1 MRRILSALLV
11 GTLVSPAAAQQPPTV
26 VRSRTAVTTD
36 STMVQG
42 HALSAANAPLR
53 RMHVRL
59 RDVRLGRIVDEAVTD
74 DEGFFRFAGVDPGS
88 YIIELIGNDK
98 TVLAA
103 SQLVTPNAGDEVSVI
118 VKLPLRTVAGTLLNR
133 ATPALVAVA
142 AAAAGAGLLASTVT
156 GQPIS
161 PVR

>member
-1 MRRILSALLV
+1 MTLKSFIVTLSVRHRASSEAGFGPIHYKVKPMSRILSVLLV

-36 STMVQG
+36 STTVQG

-53 RMHVRL
+53 SVHVRL
-59 RDVRLGRIVDEAVTD
+59 RDVRLGRIVDEAMTD
-74 DEGFFRFAGVDPGS
+74 DDGFFRFAGVDPGS

-103 SQLVTPNAGDEVSVI
+103 SQLITPNAGD
-118 VKLPLRTVAGTLLNR
+118 
-133 ATPALVAVA
+133 
-142 AAAAGAGLLASTVT
+142 
-156 GQPIS
+156 Q
-161 PVR
+161 